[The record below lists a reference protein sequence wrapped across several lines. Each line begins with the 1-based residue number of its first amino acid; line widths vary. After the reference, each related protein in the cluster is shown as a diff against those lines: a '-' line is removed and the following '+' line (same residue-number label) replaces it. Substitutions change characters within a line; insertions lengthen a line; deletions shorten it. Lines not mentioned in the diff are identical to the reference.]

1 MSITVSPAT
10 TAAVEQAAFG
20 DDAIDVVESWVATT
34 DHRRLG
40 RVHLGAALLLGTV
53 GAVLFALVAQRVD
66 AALRGDLGTGS
77 WLGESADA
85 GFSFARV
92 LSFAQQSL
100 VLVVVAPMF
109 LALASIV
116 IPEQI
121 GATRLAFP
129 RLHGFVVW
137 SYIVGAALFVASYLV
152 VDGPPGVDL
161 LGSVDGLTGGQVAN
175 KATDLLIAS
184 LAVIAMSTLLG
195 AINIFTTVLTH
206 RRAGLSLEQVR
217 PFTWASFVTAGV
229 SILTLPVHLS
239 GLLLLYIDQHFGG
252 TFALTDGSN
261 VVWSHLLRFTT
272 RPEMYLVMIP
282 VLGLVGEIVVTRTG
296 RSLLGGSVAFYLVA
310 LAGALSLFAWLGGAS
325 SGDSFIQ
332 PTNRWFTSLIV
343 LPVAML
349 VLVWLGS
356 LAGGLR
362 PDTSLLGAVGVPLL
376 LVLAA
381 VNVLIAAA
389 RGLDAASQGFV
400 WTIGQVVLLA
410 VAIPV
415 VAGVAGISELSPLAL
430 GRTLARPIAGLAS
443 LSAIGGGVLTVVGF
457 AALANRNDQSS
468 SAPALSALLLLGG
481 LLLAGALAMTLL
493 GLVSASRTRGSTD
506 AAHLLP
512 FSEETN

>member
-40 RVHLGAALLLGTV
+40 RLHLGATLLLGMV
-53 GAVLFALVAQRVD
+53 GAVLFGFVAQRVD
-66 AALRGDLGTGS
+66 AAIRGDLGTGS
-77 WLGESADA
+77 WLGESAEA

-100 VLVVVAPMF
+100 VVGVVAPMF
-109 LALASIV
+109 VALASIV
-116 IPEQI
+116 VPTQI

-129 RLHGFVVW
+129 RLHAFVVW
-137 SYIVGAALFVASYLV
+137 SYIVGAAMFITSYLV

-161 LGSVDGLTGGQVAN
+161 LGSVDSLTSGKAVN
-175 KATDLLIAS
+175 KATDLLIAA

-195 AINIFTTVLTH
+195 AINLFTTILTH

-217 PFTWASFVTAGV
+217 PFTWATFVTSAV
-229 SILTLPVHLS
+229 SILTIPVHLS

-272 RPEMYLVMIP
+272 RPEMYLVLIP
-282 VLGLVGEIVVTRTG
+282 VLGLVGEIVVSRTG
-296 RSLLGGSVAFYLVA
+296 RSLLGGPVAAYLVA
-310 LAGALSLFAWLGGAS
+310 AAGALSLFAWLGGPT

-343 LPVAML
+343 IPVAML

-356 LAGGLR
+356 LAGGLK
-362 PDTSLLGAVGVPLL
+362 PDASLLGALGVPLL

-381 VNVLIAAA
+381 VNVLIAGA

-410 VAIPV
+410 VAVPV
-415 VAGVAGISELSPLAL
+415 VAGVAGIAELSPLAL
-430 GRTLARPIAGLAS
+430 GRTLARPIAGLAI
-443 LSAIGGGVLTVVGF
+443 LAGIGGGVLTIVGF
-457 AALANRNDQSS
+457 AAMANRDDQTS
-468 SAPALSALLLLGG
+468 SAPALSALMLLGG
-481 LLLAGALAMTLL
+481 FLLAGALALTLL
-493 GLVSASRTRGSTD
+493 GLLGASRTSGSTD
-506 AAHLLP
+506 SAHLLP